1 MQKRVFHLV
10 QVRAM
15 LLKLSGSVVLPP
27 PWPAPY
33 LSQQGGWSGRP
44 TRHST
49 WAGWWQEVRGRRV
62 VSLVHNGVPVLPPLL
77 PSPLW
82 MRIGQA
88 GCAISLLP
96 TRTLTRLRMPVGRG
110 GGMAVCFLF
119 ILWSWQGSL
128 FLWRSLQSGQ
138 QCAGMTLSV
147 VVLQDPKQH
156 TMWLSSI
163 WQWGHWC
170 RCTVSLCTA

>member
-110 GGMAVCFLF
+110 GGDGCLLPLHLVELTRLSFPLEKPAEWAAMCRHDSISGCAA
-119 ILWSWQGSL
+119 GS
-128 FLWRSLQSGQ
+128 
-138 QCAGMTLSV
+138 
-147 VVLQDPKQH
+147 
-156 TMWLSSI
+156 
-163 WQWGHWC
+163 
-170 RCTVSLCTA
+170 